1 VIPWL
6 RPTDP
11 FPPLERAL
19 SDPDGL
25 LAAGGTLDAP
35 RLIDAYRR
43 GIFPWSSEGQP
54 LLWWSPDPRM
64 VLFTDEFRMSRS
76 LRKRVREGSFEIRV
90 DSAFDDVM
98 AACAEPRD
106 GQAGTWITA
115 AMRRAYGELH
125 RRGYAHSVEAWR
137 EGRLVGGL
145 YGVALGRVF
154 FGESMFAR
162 ETDASK
168 VALARLVALLRE
180 QGVPMIDCQQDT
192 AHLASLGARPIPR
205 AEFATV
211 LKELIHSVAPPP
223 GWRHEASPGTS
234 P

>member
-1 VIPWL
+1 LIPWL
-6 RPTDP
+6 GPADR
-11 FPPLERAL
+11 FPPLEQAL
-19 SDPDGL
+19 ADPDGL
-25 LAAGGTLDAP
+25 LAAGGSLDAE
-35 RLIDAYRR
+35 RLIDAYRQ

-54 LLWWSPDPRM
+54 LLWWSRDPRM
-64 VLFTDEFRMSRS
+64 VLFADEFRVSRS
-76 LRKRVREGSFEIRV
+76 LRKRIREGLFEIRV
-90 DSAFDDVM
+90 DTAFDDVM
-98 AACAEPRD
+98 AACAEPRE
-106 GQAGTWITA
+106 GQAGTWITE

-168 VALARLVALLRE
+168 VALARLVTLLRE